1 MGLFDFLKKN
11 TEIKAPLNIFKL
23 IEKLNNNSL
32 LLKYSEICD
41 VNNFGIIKTTKPIM
55 CNKKLISIKIFKG
68 NKGYKISSFDVIDE
82 HTIIVKKND
91 SSLWKLIDIHT
102 PGVKKVK
109 VDFYTENTR
118 NNYKLFVRK
127 NTLYIKAS
135 LFGHKYCMANEG
147 ILAQTIKTF
156 MFDTDEKKIIIKE
169 CSNHYLV
176 QDIDTNN
183 NYYMFVNKKGN
194 IKLVPEKCIMV

>member
-1 MGLFDFLKKN
+1 MELFNFFKKK

-55 CNKKLISIKIFKG
+55 CNKKFISIKIFEK
-68 NKGYKISSFDVIDE
+68 NKSFEISSFDVIDK
-82 HTIIVKKND
+82 HTIVIKKND
-91 SSLWKLIDIHT
+91 MSLWRIIDIHT
-102 PGVKKVK
+102 PEIKKVK
-109 VDFYTENTR
+109 VDFYTENTE

-127 NTLYIKAS
+127 NALYIKAS
-135 LFGHKYCMANEG
+135 LSGYKYCMTNDG
-147 ILAQTIKTF
+147 ILAQDVKTF
-156 MFDTDEKKIIIKE
+156 VFDTKEKKIIIKK

-176 QDIDTNN
+176 KDIDTND
-183 NYYMFVNKKGN
+183 NYHMFVNKKGN
-194 IKLVPEKCIMV
+194 IRLVPEKYIMV